1 MTKWFQ
7 HYCWRGEK
15 KSLQHAL
22 GCDWQEPMF
31 KMCNVLI
38 IALFSIAGKLE
49 YAPNLLTSKANI
61 ETSVQHPQPNL

>member
-1 MTKWFQ
+1 
-7 HYCWRGEK
+7 
-15 KSLQHAL
+15 
-22 GCDWQEPMF
+22 MF